1 MTSQSVN
8 LFAQAL
14 GAAVVLA
21 LFSTPP
27 QAFAETESEYP
38 LITLDRFCKMDRS
51 KVVERETVRVRGTV
65 TFINREWQLLF
76 VQEDECAVKVFL
88 EKDADLKIGQLVELT
103 GRTEFGDEA
112 NIMMLTSSEVIGE
125 GSIPEPR
132 LLDET
137 LPFSLDVLY
146 RWSEVEGPIYSA
158 VANEKSYFLY
168 VASKR
173 FGVFVHLPRT
183 RDLPPVETLRNYR
196 VRARGNLA
204 MSTQEQRPFRV
215 DLLVPTG
222 TTVELTPNAAPEN
235 GIKLRPLAET
245 GQRDMRGDAE
255 APARFRAVVRSTFP
269 PNRLFLSDESGALLV
284 ELADATVAAQLKVG
298 DVVEVE
304 GRIDRSRKNSYLR
317 DAHARLLGKGYSEP
331 PAETLP
337 KEGPFKIGHLIQST
351 GMLVA
356 SNTEKN
362 WLLLRDGATYFRV
375 WYAPDL
381 ESQID
386 RAGKGSQISVAGGC
400 WISPSDDSAFD
411 ILAREMTVLFNVPRH
426 PDAPAPTLASS
437 QNEAIETAE
446 AVKLA
451 ASPGDIF
458 RALLMVLLLIFLG
471 VLIWLVYRRLT
482 EQQQFQKS
490 IHEQLSNLS
499 HIARLNTLAEMVGAL
514 AHELNQPLASVSN
527 YAATAELLSRKE
539 PTDSEKLASILTHI
553 GKEAFRAGEIIRR
566 LRHLVRKKT
575 PGSLPVHIS
584 EIIHETV
591 ELFKTQHVTSSGL
604 VQVDVPDDLPTVQA
618 DSVQIQQVILNLLL
632 NARDA
637 IDSDLERVPTIKVQ
651 STFENGMVYVSVAD
665 NGVGIN
671 SPNPD
676 AIFEPYFTT
685 RENGTGLGLAI
696 SRTIIETHGGK
707 IVAEKGTPY
716 GTLITFSLPVS
727 RAPAVIAG

>member
-1 MTSQSVN
+1 MLS
-8 LFAQAL
+8 LFF
-14 GAAVVLA
+14 V
-21 LFSTPP
+21 PP
-27 QAFAETESEYP
+27 QTFAATESEPP
-38 LITLDRFCKMDRS
+38 LITLDQFCKLDRTAIA
-51 KVVERETVRVRGTV
+51 KREAVRVRGTV

-76 VQEDECAVKVFL
+76 VQEGECALKVIL
-88 EKDADLKIGQLVELT
+88 EKDADLRIGQLVELT
-103 GRTEFGDEA
+103 GRTEFGDES
-112 NIMMLTSSEVIGE
+112 NMMMLTGSEMIGE
-125 GSIPEPR
+125 GSIPEPAQ
-132 LLDET
+132 LDET
-137 LPFSLDVLY
+137 LRYSLDLLN
-146 RWSEVEGPIYSA
+146 RWSEIEGPIYSA
-158 VANEKSYFLY
+158 VADDSYYYFS
-168 VASKR
+168 VAGKQ
-173 FGVFVHLPRT
+173 FGVYVMAPRT
-183 RDLPPVETLRNYR
+183 PDLPPVDALRNYR
-196 VRARGNLA
+196 IRTRGISV
-204 MSTQEQRPFRV
+204 MSTEEHRPFRV
-215 DLLVPTG
+215 DLLVPVRTI
-222 TTVELTPNAAPEN
+222 VALTPHEIPET
-235 GIKLRPLAET
+235 GIKLRPLVDT

-284 ELADATVAAQLKVG
+284 ELTDATLARQLKVG
-298 DVVEVE
+298 DVIEVE
-304 GRIDRSRKNSYLR
+304 GRIDRSRKKPYLR

-331 PAETLP
+331 PNETLP
-337 KEGPFKIGHLIQST
+337 EEGPFKIGHLIRST

-356 SNTEKN
+356 SDTEKN
-362 WLLLRDGATYFRV
+362 WLLLRDGGTYFRV
-375 WYAPDL
+375 WYAPEL
-381 ESQID
+381 ESQVEL
-386 RAGKGSQISVAGGC
+386 AGKGSQISVTGGC

-411 ILAREMTVLFNVPRH
+411 ILAREVTVLFNVPRH
-426 PDAPAPTLASS
+426 PDDPASS
-437 QNEAIETAE
+437 QNEPIETA
-446 AVKLA
+446 A
-451 ASPGDIF
+451 AAEVAAAPGDIL
-458 RALLMVLLLIFLG
+458 RALLMVLMLIFLG

-490 IHEQLSNLS
+490 IHEQLSSLS

-539 PTDSEKLASILTHI
+539 PADSEKLASILTHI

-575 PGSLPVHIS
+575 PGSLPVHIA

-637 IDSDLERVPTIKVQ
+637 IDSELERAPAIQVQ
-651 STFENGMVYVSVAD
+651 SSFENGMVFVSVID

-707 IVAEKGTPY
+707 IAAEKGTPN
-716 GTLITFSLPVS
+716 GTVITFSLPVS
-727 RAPAVIAG
+727 RTPAAITE